1 MYPHVRQ
8 FESYERPFKA
18 KDARSVRRRLS
29 LAIGV
34 LVALITASC
43 IYAAVASAAPQPQS
57 VSACTPGAKT
67 IGGAPA
73 RVFCGP
79 AKATVQVGGTTYRFA
94 NGACQRAPGFTV
106 NIGTLG
112 FGSSKLSYF
121 GVSLPRAAVGAY
133 TGKQVTVSF
142 NVGARRFSL
151 SPSAGTKVVL
161 AAGLRSGTFSGRD
174 LSGRAVKGSFT
185 C

>member
-8 FESYERPFKA
+8 FESYERPVKA
-18 KDARSVRRRLS
+18 KDVRSVRRRAS
-29 LAIGV
+29 LAIGG
-34 LVALITASC
+34 LVALIAASC
-43 IYAAVASAAPQPQS
+43 IYAAAANATPGPQS
-57 VSACTPGAKT
+57 ASACTPGVKT
-67 IGGAPA
+67 IGGASA

-79 AKATVQVGGTTYRFA
+79 AKATAQVGGTTYRFA
-94 NGACQRAPGFTV
+94 SGTCQKAPGFTV
-106 NIGTLG
+106 NIGTLS

-121 GVSLPRAAVGAY
+121 GVSLPRSAAGSY
-133 TGKQVTVSF
+133 TGKQVTLSF

-161 AAGLRSGTFSGRD
+161 AAGLRAGTFSGKD
-174 LSGRAVKGSFT
+174 LSGLAVKGSFT

>member
-8 FESYERPFKA
+8 FESYERPVKA
-18 KDARSVRRRLS
+18 KDARSVRRRVS
-29 LAIGV
+29 LAIGAW
-34 LVALITASC
+34 VALITACC
-43 IYAAVASAAPQPQS
+43 IYAAAASGATQPQT
-57 VSACTPGAKT
+57 VSACTPGVKT

-79 AKATVQVGGTTYRFA
+79 ARATAQVGGVTYRFA
-94 NGACQRAPGFTV
+94 NGTCQKAPGFTV
-106 NIGTLG
+106 NIGTLS

-121 GVSLPRAAVGAY
+121 GVSLPRAAAGSY

-142 NVGARRFSL
+142 NAGARRFSL
-151 SPSAGTKVVL
+151 SPSAGTKVFL
-161 AAGLRSGTFSGRD
+161 AAGLHSGAFSGKD
-174 LSGRAVKGSFT
+174 LSGRTVKGSFT